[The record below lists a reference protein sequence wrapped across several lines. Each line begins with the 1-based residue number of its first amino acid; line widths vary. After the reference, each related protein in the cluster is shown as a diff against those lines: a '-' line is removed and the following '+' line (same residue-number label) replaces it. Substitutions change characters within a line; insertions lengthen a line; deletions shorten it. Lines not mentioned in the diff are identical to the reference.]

1 MNKLALCYLIILS
14 FIINFNFSAQTI
26 TSAGSG
32 NWSDGTTWIGG
43 SVPQSTQSV
52 IIANGHTVSVDA
64 NSTCRSFT
72 IQGGA
77 NSTVLQIADGVSL
90 TAGGARNIIQ
100 AVTANDKSNILAIN
114 NGTLISTNGITTLD
128 ASNNTRKAIIKINN
142 GFVRIANSDLI
153 LGATGGELRNIFQF
167 TGSGKLHINGGSLN
181 PIQFGSAVFS
191 GFSTIEYSHNSTAQ
205 NLRNFNYDN
214 LIVTGNTTKT
224 FASHTTINKDL
235 TINGGKLSTGNNNI
249 TIGGDLKI
257 NSTGSLT
264 AGTNNSIT
272 CSGNWSITPSPTSN
286 DAFVHNTSTVIFNSA
301 NSQTISTTQ
310 TGGETFYNLV
320 VNKPSGT
327 LDINSIFRTIN
338 GFSVSGANEV
348 KLNANLTIDNN
359 LSIAGTSSL
368 SANSRTISIGG
379 NWDVSSTSSDPF
391 IEGAGVGL
399 VLFNGIN
406 EQSITSSL
414 ANGETFNRLT
424 INKSSGQLTLNSAVS
439 TKSIVTLSNGIISC
453 ASSLFTFSAGSS
465 VTGASNNSYISGPVR
480 KIGNTAFTFPTGK
493 NNFYAPIAISA
504 PSNATHHFTAEY
516 FNTNPDAL
524 YDVSLK
530 DVSLHHLSTCEY
542 WILDR
547 TNGNSDVNVTLSWD
561 SRSCGVNLLSD
572 LKVARWNGSQWKDHG
587 NGATTGDFNS
597 GTIRTSGVVTSFS
610 PFTLASSTFNNILPL
625 DLISFD
631 VTKQNQSTVINWV
644 TQSESGI
651 SFFELEKSKNAV
663 DWEIISTTKATGS
676 LDTKANYSFVDD
688 KPFANSLSYYR
699 LKTIDEKGTFVYS
712 DIKSISLTESTEF
725 TIYPN
730 PNNGLKLFLT
740 STSLN
745 SDINIEIVDVQGK
758 SIPFNTSQHL
768 ENLLEINPTEI
779 LSKGIYTLKI
789 YDNQSVTTKR
799 LILN

>member
-1 MNKLALCYLIILS
+1 MNKLTLSYLIILS
-14 FIINFNFSAQTI
+14 FVINFNFSAQTI

-90 TAGGARNIIQ
+90 TANTARNFIN
-100 AVTANDKSNILAIN
+100 AVTTDNKSNILAIN

-142 GFVRIANSDLI
+142 GYLRIGAVDLI
-153 LGATGGELRNIFQF
+153 LGATAARNIIQF
-167 TGSGKLHINGGSLN
+167 TGSGNIAIGKSITGGSL
-181 PIQFGSAVFS
+181 SLS
-191 GFSTIEYSHNSTAQ
+191 GTSTVTFLNNGVQTV
-205 NLRNFNYDN
+205 RNFTYDN
-214 LIVTGNTTKT
+214 LIIGGAGISGLKTISGNTTVL
-224 FASHTTINKDL
+224 KDL
-235 TINGGKLSTGNNNI
+235 KVLGTSSLSVSSSNTL
-249 TIGGDLKI
+249 TIGG
-257 NSTGSLT
+257 NFSVSST
-264 AGTNNSIT
+264 A
-272 CSGNWSITPSPTSN
+272 PDP
-286 DAFVHNTSTVIFNSA
+286 FVHNTSTVIFNGV

-327 LDINSIFRTIN
+327 LDINSNFRTIN
-338 GFSVSGANEV
+338 DFSVSGANEV
-348 KLNANLTIDNN
+348 KLNANLAIDKN
-359 LSIAGTSSL
+359 LTVAGTSSL
-368 SANSRTISIGG
+368 SAISRTVSIGG
-379 NWDVSSTSSDPF
+379 NWDISSTSSDPF
-391 IEGAGVGL
+391 IEGTGTGL

-406 EQSITSSL
+406 EQTITSSL

-439 TKSIVTLSNGIISC
+439 TKSIVTLSNGIISS
-453 ASSLFTFSAGSS
+453 ASSLFTFNAGSS

-480 KIGNTAFTFPTGK
+480 KIGNTGFTFPTGK

-516 FNTNPDAL
+516 FNTSPDAL

-547 TNGNSDVNVTLSWD
+547 TNGSSDVNVTLSWD

-631 VTKQNQSTVINWV
+631 VTKQNQSAVINWV

-740 STSLN
+740 SASLN

-768 ENLLEINPTEI
+768 ENLHEINPTEI

-799 LILN
+799 LIVY